1 MIGLGGAGFGVFGCL
16 AAAAVALMVE
26 TPPPVVVPYDPA
38 TGLALPNATV
48 ETVSLAE
55 RPAIIEAQIYRYILD
70 REVYNQLDNDLRL
83 RWLMGTGST
92 VNANLTHINR
102 THPRYGQRDYNG
114 FNFGAGVDWALT
126 GKTSLSTSISHTLD
140 AYAASNSNY
149 SGTDKISVSAG
160 WQISPKVGL
169 RLKNDWAQRSYL
181 GSPSTTASSNRQDIT
196 RDTTLSV
203 NWQAHEQ
210 LALSASLQQSSRG
223 VNQANL
229 DYDSTM
235 LFFTAQLTY

>member
-1 MIGLGGAGFGVFGCL
+1 M
-16 AAAAVALMVE
+16 
-26 TPPPVVVPYDPA
+26 T
-38 TGLALPNATV
+38 
-48 ETVSLAE
+48 
-55 RPAIIEAQIYRYILD
+55 
-70 REVYNQLDNDLRL
+70 
-83 RWLMGTGST
+83 
-92 VNANLTHINR
+92 
-102 THPRYGQRDYNG
+102 
-114 FNFGAGVDWALT
+114 
-126 GKTSLSTSISHTLD
+126 
-140 AYAASNSNY
+140 SNSNY

-210 LALSASLQQSSRG
+210 LALSASLQQSSRS